1 MHARFLSLLLVV
13 PVPVGATGGC
23 AANDKVVSMGGNQ
36 PGTQDGGNQAQ
47 ECAREDCKPAIGM
60 PNWECA
66 DGGIG
71 GPACKRQAN
80 GSCGWEIVDCP
91 PKTGACDQV
100 PQCDFLCPPGT
111 KNPVDQRGCTHTC
124 ECVPCSQDEVARGE
138 CGNVPDLCANKGCGA
153 GCRTGTR
160 VNAEAC
166 TRDGQCDEANYA
178 LCTCTSCQNCTVNG
192 CADDSGSADAGS
204 VDAARD
210 ALPDGCITDWGTDGG
225 PVGTHC
231 GWFSQTLSHY
241 DASTKRVVVA
251 APALAPIVSG
261 SYTLTYEVAKGSGSS
276 FYGSNGAIRIMGAAV
291 VVDLSAE
298 PDVDQF
304 PVVSIAFCNLT
315 LVDVCGV
322 THTYSDTGVY
332 SDRGCALFT
341 FRRSADSGANLISE
355 CTETRDCR
363 TRCR

>member
-1 MHARFLSLLLVV
+1 MHARFLGLLLAV
-13 PVPVGATGGC
+13 PVLFGATGGC
-23 AANDKVVSMGGNQ
+23 EANDEAISMGGNL
-36 PGTQDGGNQAQ
+36 PRVTQDGGNQTPDSA
-47 ECAREDCKPAIGM
+47 
-60 PNWECA
+60 
-66 DGGIG
+66 
-71 GPACKRQAN
+71 
-80 GSCGWEIVDCP
+80 P
-91 PKTGACDQV
+91 PEAGACDQV
-100 PQCDFLCPPGT
+100 PQCDFACPPGT
-111 KNPVDQRGCTHTC
+111 KNPVDQRGCVHTC
-124 ECVPCSQDEVARGE
+124 ECVPCSNDEIARGE
-138 CGNVPDLCANKGCGA
+138 CGNVPDSCANKGCGA

-166 TRDGQCDEANYA
+166 TQDGRCDEANYA

-192 CADDSGSADAGS
+192 CADDSGSADAGRADAGS

-231 GWFSQTLSHY
+231 GWFSQPLSHY
-241 DASTKRVVVA
+241 DASTKRVVVV
-251 APALAPIVSG
+251 APNLAPIVSG
-261 SYTLTYEVAKGSGSS
+261 SYVLTYEVAKGSGSS
-276 FYGSNGAIRIMGAAV
+276 FYGSNGAIRIMGGSV

-315 LVDVCGV
+315 LLDVCGV
-322 THTYSDTGVY
+322 THTYSDTGIY

-355 CTETRDCR
+355 CTETRNCR
-363 TRCR
+363 TRCG